1 MGTAFRII
9 TGNSSGFYS
18 LDLSKDEDRR
28 CGKMLAQQSNLER
41 SKRGA
46 CGHIDTSQYGDDE
59 YFRNET
65 SNGRPFRLSTNYF
78 LDMPQTGKL
87 RFDYVNVARPIPGAP
102 AISDAKLKCI
112 LDNIIFAKAPETAE
126 SEAVKFL
133 MSSAEIRASSDGRKV
148 RSATKMQNHFQFL
161 KKGEGSVMGALALR
175 GEM

>member
-28 CGKMLAQQSNLER
+28 CGERIRSLLDMCEMTWIGKMLAQQSNLER

-59 YFRNET
+59 YFRYKWWKSATFVDEIHRNET

-78 LDMPQTGKL
+78 LDMPQ
-87 RFDYVNVARPIPGAP
+87 VNNNN
-102 AISDAKLKCI
+102 CQYTH
-112 LDNIIFAKAPETAE
+112 IIFCIDWKT
-126 SEAVKFL
+126 
-133 MSSAEIRASSDGRKV
+133 EIWLCECGKV
-148 RSATKMQNHFQFL
+148 L
-161 KKGEGSVMGALALR
+161 LR
-175 GEM
+175 TLYVAG